1 MWTDAVDLRD
11 FYGSGLGKAAQRMIR
26 NRVRAAWPE
35 VKGLAVLGLGYTT
48 PYLGVFR
55 GEAARVMA
63 AMPAQQGVL
72 PWPRDGPSL
81 TALVDEQELPFPDL
95 SIDRVLLVHALESA
109 VQVRPMLR
117 EVWRVLSGAGRLLAV
132 VPNRRGL
139 WARFE
144 RTPFGLGEPYSQA
157 QLSRLLRETMFT
169 PLASQAALFVPPVRS
184 RMVLSAAG
192 AWEEVGQRAFTTFAG
207 VILAEAAKQIYA
219 AGTQVAERKVRAYIP
234 QGQRRPAAVPGD

>member
-11 FYGSGLGKAAQRMIR
+11 FYESGLGRVARRLIR
-26 NRVRAAWPE
+26 SRVRQAWAD
-35 VKGLAVLGLGYTT
+35 VRGMAVLGLGYAT
-48 PYLGVFR
+48 PYLGIFR
-55 GEAARVMA
+55 GEAARVLA

-72 PWPRDGPSL
+72 PWPTDAPSL

-95 SIDRVLLVHALESA
+95 SIDRVLLIHALESA
-109 VQVRPMLR
+109 VQVRPLLR
-117 EVWRVLSGAGRLLAV
+117 EVWRVLSGSGRLLV
-132 VPNRRGL
+132 VAPNRSGL

-144 RTPFGLGEPYSQA
+144 RTPFGLGEPYSQG

-192 AWEEVGQRAFTTFAG
+192 AWEEVGRRAFATFAG
-207 VILAEAAKQIYA
+207 VVLAEAAKQIYA
-219 AGTQVAERKVRAYIP
+219 ADPELARRRAPAYLPAGRRRQV
-234 QGQRRPAAVPGD
+234 AVPGD